1 MSFFVVS
8 REAANND
15 RPVVTTEDASFKTQY
30 YEPNPKS
37 GVGPPP
43 HHHTHI
49 LTHTT
54 DQVKTYSNNSQNP
67 KKVSWL
73 VKI

>member
-43 HHHTHI
+43 PPPHTH
-49 LTHTT
+49 THP
-54 DQVKTYSNNSQNP
+54 NSPRNLFL
-67 KKVSWL
+67 KRL
-73 VKI
+73 V